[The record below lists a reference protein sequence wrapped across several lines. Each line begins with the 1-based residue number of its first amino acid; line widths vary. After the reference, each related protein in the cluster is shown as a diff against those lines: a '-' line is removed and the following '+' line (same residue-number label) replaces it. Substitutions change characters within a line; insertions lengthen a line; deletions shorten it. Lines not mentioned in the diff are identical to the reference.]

1 MRAALSFLTR
11 LSGRTRPGPPGRT
24 SPPSGH
30 GGDDA
35 AFLPRHP
42 VSATALADQLASRLP
57 ALIVAARRIAQNA
70 GAGPHPRRKAGV
82 GEEFW
87 QYRPAMAGEA
97 ATHIDW
103 RQSARG
109 DRAFVREHEAQTP
122 HTICIWCDNSA
133 SMRWRSDDSLPLKAE
148 RAFLLALA
156 CAAMLLRQG
165 EDIRLLGTA
174 GTPPLRL
181 RGRQALERMAHALI
195 AALRNTA
202 DEPGLPQAAAIPARS
217 RLLLFGDGLY
227 PVAQLAAFLRAATAR
242 QATCTLV
249 EVIDPA
255 ETAFPYEGHTRFTGL
270 EDDTT
275 VLLNGSAAL
284 RHDYAAIW
292 TRHQDQLATLC
303 RAAGSPPVPHLTDQP
318 PEKALL
324 ALHALPGMGNRP

>member
-11 LSGRTRPGPPGRT
+11 LSGRPPRGPARASST
-24 SPPSGH
+24 PSDH
-30 GGDDA
+30 GGDA
-35 AFLPRHP
+35 TAFLPRHP
-42 VSATALADQLASRLP
+42 VAAIALADSLASRLP
-57 ALIVAARRIAQNA
+57 GLIVTARRIAWNA

-133 SMRWRSDDSLPLKAE
+133 SMRWRSDEHLPLKAE

-156 CAAMLLRQG
+156 CAAMLLRRG
-165 EDIRLLGTA
+165 EDIRLLDAA
-174 GTPPLRL
+174 GGPPLRL
-181 RGRQALERMAHALI
+181 RGRQALEQMAHALI
-195 AALRNTA
+195 AALRNTV

-217 RLLLFGDGLY
+217 RVLLFGDGLY
-227 PVAQLAAFLRAATAR
+227 PAAQLADFLRAATAR
-242 QATCTLV
+242 QATCTLI

-284 RHDYAAIW
+284 RHDYRTIW
-292 TRHQDQLATLC
+292 TRHQDRLATLC
-303 RAAGSPPVPHLTDQP
+303 QAAGSLPVPHLTDQP

>member
-11 LSGRTRPGPPGRT
+11 LSGRPRPGPGRT
-24 SPPSGH
+24 PAPPGH
-30 GGDDA
+30 AGEGTG
-35 AFLPRHP
+35 FLPRHP

-57 ALIVAARRIAQNA
+57 ALLVAARRIARNA

-87 QYRPAMAGEA
+87 QYRPAMPGEA

-165 EDIRLLGTA
+165 EDIRLMGTTGA
-174 GTPPLRL
+174 PPLRL
-181 RGRQALERMAHALI
+181 RGRLALEQMAHALI
-195 AALRNTA
+195 AALRATA
-202 DEPGLPQAAAIPARS
+202 DAPDMPQAAAIPARS
-217 RLLLFGDGLY
+217 RVLLFGDWLY
-227 PVAQLAAFLRAATAR
+227 PATQLAAFLRAATAR

-255 ETAFPYEGHTRFTGL
+255 ETTLPYEGHTRFTGL

-275 VLLNGSAAL
+275 VLLNGGTTL
-284 RHDYAAIW
+284 RRDYAAIW
-292 TRHQDQLATLC
+292 TRHQDQLRTLC
-303 RAAGSPPVPHLTDQP
+303 QAAGSPPVPHLTDQP
-318 PEKALL
+318 PETALL
-324 ALHALPGMGNRP
+324 ALRALPGMGHRP

>member
-11 LSGRTRPGPPGRT
+11 LSGRTPRDTART
-24 SPPSGH
+24 PAPSGH

-35 AFLPRHP
+35 GFLPRHP
-42 VSATALADQLASRLP
+42 VSATALADSLASRLP
-57 ALIVAARRIAQNA
+57 SLIVAARRIAQNA
-70 GAGPHPRRKAGV
+70 GAGPHPRRKAGT

-87 QYRPAMAGEA
+87 QYRPAMSGEA

-165 EDIRLLGTA
+165 EDIRLLGPTGA
-174 GTPPLRL
+174 PPLRL

-195 AALRNTA
+195 AALRATA
-202 DEPGLPQAAAIPARS
+202 DEPALPQAAAIPARS
-217 RLLLFGDGLY
+217 RVLLFGDGLY
-227 PVAQLAAFLRAATAR
+227 PATQLAAFLRAATAR
-242 QATCTLV
+242 QATCTLI

-292 TRHQDQLATLC
+292 ARHQDRLRTLC
-303 RAAGSPPVPHLTDQP
+303 QAAGSPPVPHLTDQP